1 MNPNLTLCEA
11 CGQAVPESDCVDFD
25 GQTLCS
31 SCLDAETVCCTHC
44 GSRLW
49 RDDNA
54 GTTEIPLCQP
64 CYDHY
69 YTSCDHCGAL
79 IALADAHYEAG
90 DEDREEPLC
99 DACYHRYTIS
109 GGIESYYYK
118 PQPIFYGTGPRYFG
132 VELEIDEG
140 GERIRSAQAL
150 MALANHGAER
160 IYCKHD
166 GSLDDGF
173 EIVTHPMSLDYHL
186 RQMPWAPL
194 CRAAVEMGYRSH
206 QSGSCGLHIHVSR
219 NAFAQTE
226 ADQDAAIARV
236 LYFFE
241 KNWVELLKFSRRT
254 QRQMDRWAARY
265 GYRDQPM
272 EILEHAKKGVHA
284 GRYTCVNLTNPDT
297 VEFRIFRGT
306 LKANTIFAALQL
318 VDRVCDAACFLS
330 DEELKALSWTSFA
343 AGCTQPELV
352 AYLKERRLYVN
363 EPVAAE
369 EEV

>member
-25 GQTLCS
+25 GQTLCP

-90 DEDREEPLC
+90 DEEQDEPLC
-99 DACYHRYTIS
+99 DACYHRYTVS

-140 GERIRSAQAL
+140 GERVRSAQAL
-150 MALANHGAER
+150 MSLVNDSAER

-186 RQMPWAPL
+186 
-194 CRAAVEMGYRSH
+194 H
-206 QSGSCGLHIHVSR
+206 
-219 NAFAQTE
+219 
-226 ADQDAAIARV
+226 
-236 LYFFE
+236 
-241 KNWVELLKFSRRT
+241 
-254 QRQMDRWAARY
+254 
-265 GYRDQPM
+265 
-272 EILEHAKKGVHA
+272 
-284 GRYTCVNLTNPDT
+284 
-297 VEFRIFRGT
+297 
-306 LKANTIFAALQL
+306 
-318 VDRVCDAACFLS
+318 
-330 DEELKALSWTSFA
+330 
-343 AGCTQPELV
+343 
-352 AYLKERRLYVN
+352 
-363 EPVAAE
+363 
-369 EEV
+369 

>member
-1 MNPNLTLCEA
+1 M
-11 CGQAVPESDCVDFD
+11 
-25 GQTLCS
+25 
-31 SCLDAETVCCTHC
+31 
-44 GSRLW
+44 
-49 RDDNA
+49 
-54 GTTEIPLCQP
+54 
-64 CYDHY
+64 
-69 YTSCDHCGAL
+69 
-79 IALADAHYEAG
+79 
-90 DEDREEPLC
+90 C
-99 DACYHRYTIS
+99 DACYHRYTVS

-140 GERIRSAQAL
+140 GERVRSAQAL
-150 MALANHGAER
+150 MFLVNDGAER

-186 RQMPWAPL
+186 HQMPWAPL
-194 CRAAVEMGYRSH
+194 CRAAAEMGYRSH